1 MLVSNLNTDIREE
14 DEGTLTVIARLP
26 KGKDA
31 LVNCY

>member
-14 DEGTLTVIARLP
+14 DEGPLTVIARFP
-26 KGKDA
+26 KAKDA